1 MKLLSSLPHQQML
14 PPVLPAQLACFT
26 AGGPGRVC
34 RDHQRRRR
42 LLREPTYNR
51 LGPPGGR
58 HPLPHHQQR
67 ADVQRHRGGQSEAGH
82 LGGYALQDQHR
93 MLSRQLFVYADF
105 KGGCVFFEV

>member
-1 MKLLSSLPHQQML
+1 ML
-14 PPVLPAQLACFT
+14 PPVLPAQLVCFT

-42 LLREPTYNR
+42 LLREPTCNR

-93 MLSRQLFVYADF
+93 MLRRQLFVAADF
-105 KGGCVFFEV
+105 